1 MKSSQCAL
9 AVSIALAASLL
20 AGCQG
25 AAAVKEPSL
34 GDLYRGAAEHNGPM
48 RNPVVVIPGLI
59 GSKLEHESGQGVWGA
74 FGGDNIDPETPAGA
88 RLFALPFATP
98 ADVHVPADGVHATG
112 ALDTLSFN
120 VLGIPFQLSAYVN
133 VLRSLGVGGFRDQM
147 LGDAGAID
155 YGPDHYTCFQFAYD
169 WRRSNVWNAKR
180 LHAFLV
186 ETRAYV
192 ESENRK
198 RFGWSPEV
206 KFDIVAHSMGG
217 IVTRYY
223 LRYGDADLP
232 AGDEP
237 PEPTW
242 KGAELVE
249 RAILVGTPSGG
260 SANSLL
266 QLVNGVY
273 FAPFLPEYPPALIGT
288 LESGYELMTRP
299 RHGRVVDARGRP
311 IGDLY
316 DPELWIREGWGLAD
330 PEQDEVLRWLLPKV
344 ESAARRREIA
354 LSHLRRVLR
363 NTKRLHQA
371 LDVPSQPPHGL
382 ELFLIAGDAV
392 QTTDVIGPDEDGAV
406 EVKSRAPGD
415 GTVTRASALMDERLG
430 REHAHRLR
438 LESPVHWSNVQFLFS
453 DHIGLT
459 KDPAFTDNVLYLL
472 LEAPRRSDAARA
484 AAQAAAEQSKPRAPA
499 SRPTS
504 RPTRDR

>member
-1 MKSSQCAL
+1 MNRFL
-9 AVSIALAASLL
+9 A
-20 AGCQG
+20 G
-25 AAAVKEPSL
+25 AAALTLATLVLNGCQSNPAGEGPSL
-34 GDLYRGAAEHNGPM
+34 GVLYRGAAEHNGPM

-59 GSKLEHESGQGVWGA
+59 GSKLAHESGKGVWGA
-74 FGGDNIDPETPAGA
+74 FGGDYLDPETPEGA

-98 ADVHVPADGVHATG
+98 ADVHVPPDGVHPTG
-112 ALDTLSFN
+112 ALDTLSFD

-147 LGDAGAID
+147 LGDSGAVD

-169 WRRSNVWNAKR
+169 WRRSNVWNAKL
-180 LHAFLV
+180 LHRFLV
-186 ETRAYV
+186 ETKAYV
-192 ESENRK
+192 ERENRE

-217 IVTRYY
+217 WVTRYY

-232 AGDEP
+232 AGDQP
-237 PEPTW
+237 PRPTW

-249 RAILVGTPSGG
+249 RAILVGTPNGG

-299 RHGRVVDARGRP
+299 RHARVVDARGEP

-316 DPELWIREGWGLAD
+316 DPELWIRQEWGLAD
-330 PEQDEVLRWLLPKV
+330 PGQDELLRWLLPKV
-344 ESAARRREIA
+344 ESAAERREIA
-354 LSHLRRVLR
+354 LGHLRRVLA

-371 LDVPSQPPHGL
+371 LDVPSEPPPGL

-392 QTTDVIGPDEDGAV
+392 QTTDAIGLDPDGAL
-406 EVKSRAPGD
+406 EVKSTAPGD
-415 GTVTRASALMDERLG
+415 GTVTRASALLDERLG
-430 REHAHRLR
+430 KEHAHHLR
-438 LESPVHWSNVQFLFS
+438 LESPIHWRNVQFLFS

-472 LEAPRRSDAARA
+472 LEAPRRSDAARR
-484 AAQAAAEQSKPRAPA
+484 AAQATAPPRRGPA

-504 RPTRDR
+504 RPTSESGR